1 MDWARVFLETFQVSY
16 STILKMTLVIIP
28 LLIAIE
34 CFKDMGWLEK
44 ISARFRSITR
54 LLRLPGEAALGL
66 MVGFFVGL
74 IFGSGVIMQTTEE
87 VKMTRTQL
95 NTMFVFIGLCHAVIE
110 ETVLFTAIGANAV
123 IVLASRVIT
132 SLLFGFT
139 YLWITSWTSEMKIKK
154 RYYNE

>member
-1 MDWARVFLETFQVSY
+1 MDWGRVFLETLQVSY

-28 LLIAIE
+28 LLIVIE

-44 ISARFRSITR
+44 ISDRFRSVTR

-66 MVGFFVGL
+66 MVGLFVGL
-74 IFGSGVIMQTTEE
+74 MFGSGVIMQTTEE

-110 ETVLFTAIGANAV
+110 ETVLFTAIGANAA
-123 IVLASRVIT
+123 IVLIGRILT
-132 SLLFGFT
+132 SLFFGFM
-139 YLWITSWTSEMKIKK
+139 YLWIVSRTVEIKN
-154 RYYNE
+154 RYYNG